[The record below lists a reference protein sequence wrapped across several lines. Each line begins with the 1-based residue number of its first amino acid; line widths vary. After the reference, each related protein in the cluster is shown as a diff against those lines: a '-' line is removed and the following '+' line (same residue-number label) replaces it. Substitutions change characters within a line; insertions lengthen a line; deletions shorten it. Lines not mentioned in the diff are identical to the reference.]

1 MTFEQGVSFTILAMA
16 LVLFAWGKWRYD
28 IVAALALLAVAVTGL
43 VETSE
48 IFSGFGHPAV
58 ITVAAVLVIS
68 HTLRRAGVVDLIASG
83 IAPFTEGTFAHIA
96 SLSLVVAISSAF
108 MNNVGAIAIMLPV
121 ALASCTERG
130 RSPAIILMPLAFGSI
145 LGGLMT
151 MIGTPPNIIIATYRA
166 ELVNPVTGLA
176 SESFGMFDFSPVG
189 VPVAI
194 IGLLFVALIG
204 WRLIP
209 KERHGAKSTEDLFKI
224 SYYITEV
231 RVPEGSKLIGVA
243 MEKAEEMTGEDVLI
257 TGITRRE
264 GRMRRPV
271 PWELVREGDLL
282 LLRADPKD
290 LKPIV
295 DDHGLE
301 LVGSAE
307 DAAAHL
313 QPVNTK
319 LIEAVVT
326 PGSNLEGRSSH
337 YLRWRSGF
345 SLDLLGVAREGE
357 PLDQR
362 IKRTEL
368 RAGDVLLLQ
377 ASEEEGENAL
387 GELGLLPLPER
398 GLALGEPRRVLV
410 PLGIFAFAIAL
421 SAFGYLPIAVAFV
434 GVILAYVILGILP
447 LRELYT
453 KIDWPIIVL
462 LGSMIPVGRA
472 LEATGGTALIADGI
486 LGLTGT
492 MPPWAILTL
501 VMIVTMTLSDLINN
515 AATALVMAPI
525 AVAIAA
531 GLGVSFDPFL
541 MAVAIGASCAFL
553 TPIGHQSNTLVMGPG
568 GYHFGDYWRMGL
580 PLEIA
585 IVVVS
590 VPLILWIW
598 PM

>member
-1 MTFEQGVSFTILAMA
+1 MTFDLGLTLDQGLAFSILGLA

-28 IVAALALLAVAVTGL
+28 IVAAIALVAVAVTGL
-43 VETSE
+43 VDRNE
-48 IFSGFGHPAV
+48 IFAGFGHPAV

-68 HTLRRAGVVDLIASG
+68 HTLRRVGVIDVIASG
-83 IAPFTEGTFAHIA
+83 IAPFTKGTFSHIL
-96 SLSLVVAISSAF
+96 SLSLVVAVCSAF

-121 ALASCTERG
+121 ALASCAERD

-166 ELVNPVTGLA
+166 ELAGEP
-176 SESFGMFDFSPVG
+176 FGMFAFSPVG
-189 VPVAI
+189 VPVALV
-194 IGLLFVALIG
+194 GLAFVALIG

-209 KERHGAKSTEDLFKI
+209 KERQGVRSPEDLFEI
-224 SYYITEV
+224 SHYITEV

-243 MEKAEEMTGEDVLI
+243 MQKAEEMTGEDVLI
-257 TGITRRE
+257 TGITRAA

-282 LLRADPKD
+282 LMRADPKE

-295 DDHGLE
+295 DDNGLE
-301 LVGSAE
+301 LVGSTE
-307 DAAAHL
+307 DAPAHL
-313 QPVNTK
+313 APVNTK

-326 PGSNLEGRSSH
+326 PGSALEGRSSH

-345 SLDLLGVAREGE
+345 SLELLGVAREGE
-357 PLDQR
+357 PLDKR

-368 RAGDVLLLQ
+368 RGGDVLLLQ
-377 ASEEEGENAL
+377 AAEEEGESVL

-398 GLALGEPRRVLV
+398 GLALGEPRRVYV
-410 PLGIFAFAIAL
+410 PLFIFALAIAA
-421 SAFGYLPIAVAFV
+421 SAFGFLPIAVSFV
-434 GVILAYVILGILP
+434 AAILAYVILGILP

-462 LGSMIPVGRA
+462 LGGMIPVGRA

-525 AVAIAA
+525 AAAIAT
-531 GLGVSFDPFL
+531 GLGVSYDPFL

-590 VPLILWIW
+590 VPLILIFW

>member
-1 MTFEQGVSFTILAMA
+1 MTFDQAISFTILAMA
-16 LVLFAWGKWRYD
+16 LILFAWGKWRYD

-43 VETSE
+43 VETNE

-83 IAPFTEGTFAHIA
+83 IAPFTEGTFTHIA
-96 SLSLVVAISSAF
+96 SLSLVVAVSSAF

-121 ALASCTERG
+121 ALASCAERG

-166 ELVNPVTGLA
+166 DLA
-176 SESFGMFDFSPVG
+176 GEPFGMFDFSPVG
-189 VPVAI
+189 VPVALV
-194 IGLLFVALIG
+194 GLLFVALIG

-209 KERHGAKSTEDLFKI
+209 KERQGTRSAEDLFEI
-224 SYYITEV
+224 AHYITEV
-231 RVPEGSKLIGVA
+231 RVPEGSRLIGVA

-257 TGITRRE
+257 TGITRAE

-271 PWELVREGDLL
+271 PWERVREGDLL

-301 LVGSAE
+301 LVGSTDEAP
-307 DAAAHL
+307 AHL

-326 PGSNLEGRSSH
+326 PGSSLEGRSSH
-337 YLRWRSGF
+337 FLRWRSGF
-345 SLDLLGVAREGE
+345 SLELLGVAREGE
-357 PLDQR
+357 PLDKR

-368 RAGDVLLLQ
+368 RGGDVLLLQ
-377 ASEEEGENAL
+377 ASEEEGENTL

-398 GLALGEPRRVLV
+398 GLALGEPRRVYV
-410 PLGIFAFAIAL
+410 PLGIFALAIAI
-421 SAFGYLPIAVAFV
+421 SALGYLPIAVAFV

-462 LGSMIPVGRA
+462 LGGMIPVGRA
-472 LEATGGTALIADGI
+472 LEATGGTALIAGAI

-492 MPPWAILTL
+492 LPPWAILTL
-501 VMIVTMTLSDLINN
+501 VMIVTMCLSDLINN

-525 AVAIAA
+525 AAAIAA
-531 GLGVSFDPFL
+531 GLGVSYDPFL

-580 PLEIA
+580 PLEVA
-585 IVVVS
+585 IVAVS
-590 VPLILWIW
+590 VPLIMIFW

>member
-1 MTFEQGVSFTILAMA
+1 MTFDQIAAFAILASC
-16 LVLFAWGKWRYD
+16 LGLFAWGKWRYD
-28 IVAALALLAVAVTGL
+28 IVAGMALVAVAVTGL
-43 VETSE
+43 VEPNK

-58 ITVAAVLVIS
+58 ITVACVLVIS
-68 HTLRRAGVVDLIASG
+68 HTLRRSGVIDIIAARLST
-83 IAPFTEGTFAHIA
+83 FTHSTFMHIV
-96 SLSLVVAISSAF
+96 SLSLVVAVCSAF

-121 ALASCTERG
+121 ALASARERN
-130 RSPAIILMPLAFGSI
+130 RSPAILLMPLAFGSI

-166 ELVNPVTGLA
+166 DLMGEPF
-176 SESFGMFDFSPVG
+176 SMFDFSPVG
-189 VPVAI
+189 VPVALV
-194 IGLLFVALIG
+194 GLVFVALIG

-209 KERHGAKSTEDLFKI
+209 RDRQGAKSAEELFQI
-224 SYYITEV
+224 GHYITEV
-231 RVPEGSKLIGVA
+231 KVPEGSKLIGVPIA
-243 MEKAEEMTGEDVLI
+243 KAEELTGEDVLI

-282 LLRADPKD
+282 LLRADPTD

-295 DDHGLE
+295 DEHGLD
-301 LVGSAE
+301 LVGSTD
-307 DAAAHL
+307 DAPAHL
-313 QPVNTK
+313 QPVNTR

-326 PGSNLEGRSSH
+326 PGSILEGRSSH
-337 YLRWRSGF
+337 FLRLRSHF
-345 SLDLLGVAREGE
+345 ALELLGVAREGE
-357 PLDQR
+357 PLDRR
-362 IKRTEL
+362 IKRTDL
-368 RAGDVLLLQ
+368 KGGDVLLLQ
-377 ASEEEGENAL
+377 ASEEDGEEVL
-387 GELGLLPLPER
+387 SDLGLLPLPER

-410 PLGIFAFAIAL
+410 PLGIFAVAIAL
-421 SAFGYLPIAVAFV
+421 SAFGYLPIAVAFM
-434 GVILAYVILGILP
+434 GAIIAYVILGLLP

-462 LGSMIPVGRA
+462 LGGMIPVGQA
-472 LEATGGTALIADGI
+472 LEASGATGLIAGQI
-486 LGLTGT
+486 LGLTSF
-492 MPPWAILTL
+492 MPAWAILAL

-525 AVAIAA
+525 AAAIAV
-531 GLGVSFDPFL
+531 GLDASYDPFL

-590 VPLILWIW
+590 VPLIQIFW

>member
-1 MTFEQGVSFTILAMA
+1 MTLEQILAFSILALA

-28 IVAALALLAVAVTGL
+28 VVAAIALVAVAVTGL
-43 VETSE
+43 VDRNE

-68 HTLRRAGVVDLIASG
+68 HTLRRVGVIDVIASG
-83 IAPFTEGTFAHIA
+83 IAPFTKGTFTHIL
-96 SLSLVVAISSAF
+96 SLSLVVAVCSAF

-121 ALASCTERG
+121 ALASCAERD

-166 ELVNPVTGLA
+166 ELADPVTGLA
-176 SESFGMFDFSPVG
+176 SEPFGMFAFSPVG
-189 VPVAI
+189 VPVALV
-194 IGLLFVALIG
+194 GLAFVALIG

-209 KERHGAKSTEDLFKI
+209 KERQGVRSAEDLFEI
-224 SYYITEV
+224 SHYITEV

-243 MEKAEEMTGEDVLI
+243 MQKAEEMTGEDVVI
-257 TGITRRE
+257 TGINRAS

-282 LLRADPKD
+282 LMRADPKE

-307 DAAAHL
+307 DAPAHL

-326 PGSNLEGRSSH
+326 PGSALEGRSSH

-345 SLDLLGVAREGE
+345 SLELLGVAREGE
-357 PLDQR
+357 PLDKR

-368 RAGDVLLLQ
+368 RGGDVLLLQ
-377 ASEEEGENAL
+377 AAEEEGEGVL

-398 GLALGEPRRVLV
+398 GLALGEPRRVYV
-410 PLGIFAFAIAL
+410 PLLIFALAIAA
-421 SAFGYLPIAVAFV
+421 SAFGFLPIAVSFV
-434 GVILAYVILGILP
+434 AAIVAYVILGILP

-462 LGSMIPVGRA
+462 LGGMIPVGRA

-525 AVAIAA
+525 AAAIAA
-531 GLGVSFDPFL
+531 GLGVSYDPFL

-590 VPLILWIW
+590 VPLIMVIW

>member
-1 MTFEQGVSFTILAMA
+1 VTLDQGLAFSILGLA

-28 IVAALALLAVAVTGL
+28 IVAAIALVAVAITGL
-43 VETSE
+43 VEPGE

-68 HTLRRAGVVDLIASG
+68 HTLRRVGVIDVIASG
-83 IAPFTEGTFAHIA
+83 IAPFTKGTFSHIA
-96 SLSLVVAISSAF
+96 SLSLVVAVCSAF

-121 ALASCTERG
+121 ALASCAERD

-166 ELVNPVTGLA
+166 ELKDPVTGLA
-176 SESFGMFDFSPVG
+176 NEPFGMFAFSPVG

-194 IGLLFVALIG
+194 VGLMFVALIG

-209 KERHGAKSTEDLFKI
+209 KERRGTRSPEDLFEI
-224 SYYITEV
+224 SHYITEV
-231 RVPEGSKLIGVA
+231 RVPEGSKLIGIS
-243 MEKAEEMTGEDVLI
+243 MQKAEEMTGEDVAI
-257 TGITRRE
+257 TGITRNE

-282 LLRADPKD
+282 LMRADPKE

-301 LVGSAE
+301 LVGTTE
-307 DAAAHL
+307 DAPAHL
-313 QPVNTK
+313 APVNTK
-319 LIEAVVT
+319 LIETVVT
-326 PGSNLEGRSSH
+326 PGSSLEGRSSH

-345 SLDLLGVAREGE
+345 SLELLGVAREGE
-357 PLDQR
+357 PLDKR
-362 IKRTEL
+362 IKRTEF

-377 ASEEEGENAL
+377 AAEDEGENVL

-398 GLALGEPRRVLV
+398 GLALGEPRRVYV
-410 PLGIFAFAIAL
+410 PLGIFALAIAAA
-421 SAFGYLPIAVAFV
+421 AFGILPIAVSFIAA
-434 GVILAYVILGILP
+434 ILAYVILGILP

-462 LGSMIPVGRA
+462 LGGMIPVGRA
-472 LEATGGTALIADGI
+472 LEASGGTALIADGI
-486 LGLTGT
+486 LSLTGT

-515 AATALVMAPI
+515 AATALIMAPI

-531 GLGVSFDPFL
+531 GLGVSYDPFL

-568 GYHFGDYWRMGL
+568 GYRFGDYWRMGL

-590 VPLILWIW
+590 VPLILVIW